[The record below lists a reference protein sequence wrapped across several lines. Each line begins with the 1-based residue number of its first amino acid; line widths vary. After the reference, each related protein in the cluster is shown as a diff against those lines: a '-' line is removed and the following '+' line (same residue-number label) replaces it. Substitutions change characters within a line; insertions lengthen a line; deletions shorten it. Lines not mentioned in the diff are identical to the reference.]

1 MPNQDGGAE
10 EDLEAMV
17 LNEKQKKN
25 MNNLSRGSSQLAM
38 KQHLKQMIKSYE
50 DQPQVTNNAQEGLSY
65 NETQG
70 IPTQDHQITY
80 DHSVRKGSAALP
92 GAGGTLQP
100 ASAKYTGSAS
110 SSSKNK
116 PLDRKVHEM
125 EERQK
130 IFEEEIIKRV
140 KEIQSYAKTLHMHLK
155 KIQQTSNKRNE
166 DLQILKD
173 ELVQQIKDCHD
184 LIQSS
189 NNNRSQH
196 HLNEQLVHE
205 IFEKRLKLVN
215 SEVAL

>member
-1 MPNQDGGAE
+1 M
-10 EDLEAMV
+10 
-17 LNEKQKKN
+17 
-25 MNNLSRGSSQLAM
+25 
-38 KQHLKQMIKSYE
+38 
-50 DQPQVTNNAQEGLSY
+50 
-65 NETQG
+65 
-70 IPTQDHQITY
+70 
-80 DHSVRKGSAALP
+80 RKGSAVIQ

-166 DLQILKD
+166 DIQILKE

-184 LIQSS
+184 L
-189 NNNRSQH
+189 
-196 HLNEQLVHE
+196 
-205 IFEKRLKLVN
+205 
-215 SEVAL
+215 VAS